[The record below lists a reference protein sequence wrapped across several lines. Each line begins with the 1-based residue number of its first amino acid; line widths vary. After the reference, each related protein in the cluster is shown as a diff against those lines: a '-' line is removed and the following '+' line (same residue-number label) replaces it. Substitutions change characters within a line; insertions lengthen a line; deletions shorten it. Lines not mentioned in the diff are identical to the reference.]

1 MIEQLTFD
9 LPVRPALGREDF
21 LVSPAN
27 ALAVATLDQ
36 PDLWPNGKLL
46 LIGPEGA
53 GKTHLAMVFAARTG
67 AQVIEAGDLAA
78 ADLPE
83 AAALVIENADT
94 AAGDPDAETALFH
107 LHNHMTGRGGLLLLT
122 AARAPRDWG
131 LTLPDLQSRMEATA
145 TATLLPPDD
154 ALLGAVLVKLFADR
168 QLQVAPASSA
178 GWCGASTVPS
188 PPPAPSWPPLTPPRW
203 PRNARSTAPL
213 PPRFSTATARSRH
226 DGPYTPRRV

>member
-53 GKTHLAMVFAARTG
+53 GKTHLAMVFAARTD

-131 LTLPDLQSRMEATA
+131 LTLSDLQSRMEATA

-168 QLQVAPASSA
+168 QLQVAP
-178 GWCGASTVPS
+178 GFI
-188 PPPAPSWPPLTPPRW
+188 RW
-203 PRNARSTAPL
+203 LVRRIDRS
-213 PPRFSTATARSRH
+213 FATARAVVAALDAAALATKRPINSTLAATLLDS
-226 DGPYTPRRV
+226 DGKVAP

>member
-1 MIEQLTFD
+1 MGEQLTFD

-21 LVSPAN
+21 FVSPAN
-27 ALAVATLDQ
+27 ALAVTTLDQ
-36 PDLWPNGKLL
+36 PELWPNGKLL

-67 AQVIEAGDLAA
+67 AQVIGAGNLAA

-94 AAGDPDAETALFH
+94 VAGDTAAETALFH

-131 LTLPDLQSRMEATA
+131 LTLADLQSRMAATA

-168 QLQVAPASSA
+168 QLQVAPGFI
-178 GWCGASTVPS
+178 GWLV
-188 PPPAPSWPPLTPPRW
+188 R
-203 PRNARSTAPL
+203 RIDRS
-213 PPRFSTATARSRH
+213 FATARAVVAALDAEALATKRPINSTLAATLLDS
-226 DGPYTPRRV
+226 DGKVAP

>member
-1 MIEQLTFD
+1 MGEQLTFD

-21 LVSPAN
+21 FVSPAN

-36 PDLWPNGKLL
+36 PELWPNGKLL

-168 QLQVAPASSA
+168 QLQVAP
-178 GWCGASTVPS
+178 GFI
-188 PPPAPSWPPLTPPRW
+188 RW
-203 PRNARSTAPL
+203 LVRRIDRS
-213 PPRFSTATARSRH
+213 FATARAVVAALDAEALATKRPINSTLAATLLDS
-226 DGPYTPRRV
+226 DGKVAP

>member
-1 MIEQLTFD
+1 MGEQLTFD

-21 LVSPAN
+21 FVSPAN
-27 ALAVATLDQ
+27 ALAVTTLDQ
-36 PDLWPNGKLL
+36 PELWPNGKLL

-67 AQVIEAGDLAA
+67 AQVIGAGNLAA

-94 AAGDPDAETALFH
+94 VAGDTAAETALFH

-145 TATLLPPDD
+145 SATLLPPDD

-168 QLQVAPASSA
+168 QLQVAPGFI
-178 GWCGASTVPS
+178 GWLV
-188 PPPAPSWPPLTPPRW
+188 R
-203 PRNARSTAPL
+203 RIDRS
-213 PPRFSTATARSRH
+213 FATARAVVAALDAAALATKRPINSTLAATLLDS
-226 DGPYTPRRV
+226 DGKVAP

>member
-1 MIEQLTFD
+1 MGEQLTFD

-21 LVSPAN
+21 FVSPAN
-27 ALAVATLDQ
+27 ALAVTTLDQ
-36 PDLWPNGKLL
+36 PELWPNGKLL

-53 GKTHLAMVFAARTG
+53 GKTHLAMVFAGRTG
-67 AQVIEAGDLAA
+67 AQVIGAGDLAE

-94 AAGDPDAETALFH
+94 VAGDTAAETALFH

-145 TATLLPPDD
+145 TATLMPPDD

-168 QLQVAPASSA
+168 QLQVAP
-178 GWCGASTVPS
+178 GFI
-188 PPPAPSWPPLTPPRW
+188 RW
-203 PRNARSTAPL
+203 LVRRIDRS
-213 PPRFSTATARSRH
+213 FATARAIVAALDAEALATKRPINSTLAATLLDS
-226 DGPYTPRRV
+226 DGKVAP

>member
-1 MIEQLTFD
+1 MVAQLTFD

-21 LVSPAN
+21 FVSPAN

-53 GKTHLAMVFAARTG
+53 GKTHLAMVFAARTR
-67 AQVIEAGDLAA
+67 AQVIEADDLAA

-83 AAALVIENADT
+83 AAALVIENADA

-122 AARAPRDWG
+122 ATRAPRDWG

-145 TATLLPPDD
+145 SATLLPPDD

-168 QLQVAPASSA
+168 QLQVAP
-178 GWCGASTVPS
+178 GFI
-188 PPPAPSWPPLTPPRW
+188 RW
-203 PRNARSTAPL
+203 LVRRIDRS
-213 PPRFSTATARSRH
+213 FATARAVVAALDAEALATKRPINSTLAATLLDS
-226 DGPYTPRRV
+226 DGKVAP

>member
-1 MIEQLTFD
+1 MGEQLTFD

-21 LVSPAN
+21 FVSPAN
-27 ALAVATLDQ
+27 ALAVTTLDQ
-36 PDLWPNGKLL
+36 PELWPNGKLL

-67 AQVIEAGDLAA
+67 AQVIGAGNLAA

-94 AAGDPDAETALFH
+94 VAGDTTGETALFH

-168 QLQVAPASSA
+168 QLQVAP
-178 GWCGASTVPS
+178 GFI
-188 PPPAPSWPPLTPPRW
+188 RW
-203 PRNARSTAPL
+203 LVRRIDRS
-213 PPRFSTATARSRH
+213 FATARAVVAALDAEALATKRPINSTLAATLLDS
-226 DGPYTPRRV
+226 DGKVAP